1 MKAFICSLCA
11 ALMMAV
17 FACSS
22 DTTQPEPEEKPE
34 NPIRT
39 ESYNYQSSAK
49 YNLNVVYFVPN
60 DISERQEWHRRLS
73 EILLQGQGFIL
84 KHMKAYGF
92 GDKSVNLMVDEE
104 QARVKITLIKG
115 KGATSHYPYEGGGAK
130 IIEELEDY
138 FSKHPDEKSSD
149 HTLVLIPVNN
159 PDPGQ
164 RDIPYY
170 GYGRYCFAL
179 DYNEMDVAYLKDE
192 DERGQRATTYIG
204 GLLHELGH
212 ALNLPHNKQTVSADK
227 NPEQGTALMG
237 SGNYTYGKY
246 PTYLTRAS
254 CAILSNCQ
262 VVSTNESTDFYSETA
277 LTVADIQ
284 AKYENSQLVVSGRI
298 ESDVPVNQVCF
309 YNDPATDDADYDA
322 VSWSVGLDAGN
333 TFSVNMPV
341 DELFQRGNTPYVL
354 RLRFCHQNGA
364 ISTYSY
370 AYRFKDDN
378 LLIEFGNK
386 DYLDR
391 QGWSIVDFSSEE
403 AGEQAA
409 NVLDS
414 DYTTFWHSRWS
425 TNSAAYPHFLTVDM
439 GQSQIINGFTFV
451 QRDGMRKVKDIE
463 ILLSN
468 DMENWESQGNFVLK
482 NINTA
487 YHIELNQPGS
497 FRYFKV
503 IAKSAFDG
511 QQYAAMAEIMCF

>member
-1 MKAFICSLCA
+1 MKTFTYLLSVVVMMV
-11 ALMMAV
+11 LM
-17 FACSS
+17 ACSS
-22 DTTQPEPEEKPE
+22 DTPQPQPEPENPE
-34 NPIRT
+34 EPV
-39 ESYNYQSSAK
+39 SYNYTSSAK

-73 EILLQGQGFIL
+73 EILLNGQDFIL

-92 GDKSVNLMVDEE
+92 GDKTVHLKVDEE
-104 QARVKITLIKG
+104 HARVKITLVNG
-115 KGATSHYPYEGGGAK
+115 KYATSHYPSEGGGTK
-130 IIEELEDY
+130 IIEELEAY
-138 FSKHPDEKSSD
+138 FASHPDEKDSD
-149 HTLVLIPVNN
+149 HTLVLIPVDN

-254 CAILSNCQ
+254 CAILNNCQ
-262 VVSTNESTDFYSETA
+262 VVSTDESTNFYSEVSLKVT
-277 LTVADIQ
+277 DIQ
-284 AKYENSQLVVSGRI
+284 AKYENSELKVSGSI
-298 ESDVPVNQVCF
+298 ECDVPVNQVCF
-309 YNDPATDDADYDA
+309 YNDPATDNADYDA
-322 VSWSVGLDAGN
+322 VSWSVALDGGN
-333 TFSVNMPV
+333 SFSVNMPV
-341 DELFQRGNTPYVL
+341 SELFQRGNTPYVL

-370 AYRFKDDN
+370 AYTFKDDN
-378 LLIEFGNK
+378 LLIEFGDK

-391 QGWSIVDFSSEE
+391 QGWSMVDFSSEE
-403 AGEQAA
+403 AGEQAT
-409 NVLDS
+409 NVLDGDHS
-414 DYTTFWHSRWS
+414 TFWHSRWS
-425 TNSAAYPHFLTVDM
+425 TNAASYPHYLTIDM
-439 GQSQIINGFTFV
+439 GQSQTINGFTFV

-468 DMENWESQGNFVLK
+468 DMENWESQGSFVLK

-487 YHIELNQPGS
+487 HHIELNQPGTY
-497 FRYFKV
+497 RYFKV

-511 QQYAAMAEIMCF
+511 QQFAAMAEIMCF